1 MVSQLASLR
10 KLPSVSA
17 PEAGAIL
24 DQLRS
29 LADIGHQ
36 QGETLEDR
44 ELQIRML
51 RTTHGLDR
59 RLAVWQAVWRTTQG
73 TVLRVSDLGPDG
85 DEQAIDSG

>member
-1 MVSQLASLR
+1 M
-10 KLPSVSA
+10 
-17 PEAGAIL
+17 L

-29 LADIGHQ
+29 LADIGHE
-36 QGETLEDR
+36 QGEKLEDR

-73 TVLRVSDLGPDG
+73 TVLRVSDLGLRAMSKLSTRPKSV
-85 DEQAIDSG
+85 DS